1 MTEGRKQIS
10 GEPRRIASIALITLA
25 AWLLQ
30 GCTEREVGEPARLTA
45 EITDTSKMALSAD
58 VMEKWARSCAQ
69 CHVAGQA
76 GAPRT
81 GQCGGMV
88 TET

>member
-30 GCTEREVGEPARLTA
+30 GCTESEVGEPGPF
-45 EITDTSKMALSAD
+45 D
-58 VMEKWARSCAQ
+58 
-69 CHVAGQA
+69 
-76 GAPRT
+76 
-81 GQCGGMV
+81 GGNY
-88 TET
+88 